1 MSKENIEII
10 EHIMQLKI
18 SEFIKNNKK
27 MDKKELV
34 KNIEKISQNIRYTK
48 KIKLTA
54 KKTSASKKA
63 DCHRSKHSGCGIS

>member
-34 KNIEKISQNIRYTK
+34 KNIEKMLKDKENMYSMEQKELEEILRNK
-48 KIKLTA
+48 K
-54 KKTSASKKA
+54 
-63 DCHRSKHSGCGIS
+63 